1 MSFHYGDRECPIAVT
16 ENVKPH
22 TVLLSTGAA
31 LPAVIPAPQTYPYPQ
46 AKIRTQAR
54 LPVRVAV
61 TLCQFVR
68 QAMAYKEAKPQSL
81 VRIIAS
87 IVARV
92 M

>member
-1 MSFHYGDRECPIAVT
+1 MPDCCNGKRQTPDRTHQHGSPTSGRDFHTA
-16 ENVKPH
+16 KSSSS
-22 TVLLSTGAA
+22 LSKKT
-31 LPAVIPAPQTYPYPQ
+31 
-46 AKIRTQAR
+46 RTQAR

>member
-1 MSFHYGDRECPIAVT
+1 MPDCCNGKRQTRYRTHQHGSPTSGRDFLTAKSSPSIT
-16 ENVKPH
+16 EYLN
-22 TVLLSTGAA
+22 
-31 LPAVIPAPQTYPYPQ
+31 
-46 AKIRTQAR
+46 QAR
-54 LPVRVAV
+54 LSVRVAV

-87 IVARV
+87 NVARV